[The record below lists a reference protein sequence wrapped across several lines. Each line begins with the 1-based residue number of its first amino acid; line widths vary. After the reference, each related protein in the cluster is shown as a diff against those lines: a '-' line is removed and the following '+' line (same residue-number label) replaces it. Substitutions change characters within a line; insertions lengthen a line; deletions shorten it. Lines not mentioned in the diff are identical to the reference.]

1 MIFVIFLS
9 SSLMYSFF
17 FKYLATS
24 FSLMTSF
31 SLLVSMLICSAL
43 NMDCAVLLLWVDLS
57 RSSSRLMFV
66 SGGYIFLS
74 VFLSWIL

>member
-43 NMDCAVLLLWVDLS
+43 NMDCAVLLL
-57 RSSSRLMFV
+57 
-66 SGGYIFLS
+66 
-74 VFLSWIL
+74 